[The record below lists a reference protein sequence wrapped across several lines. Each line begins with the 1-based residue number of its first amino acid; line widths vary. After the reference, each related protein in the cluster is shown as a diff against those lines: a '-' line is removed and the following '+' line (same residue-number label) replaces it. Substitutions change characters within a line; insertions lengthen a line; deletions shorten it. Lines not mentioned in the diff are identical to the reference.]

1 MDGQP
6 GPSPQ
11 ASALGSPCARIR
23 TLLPSPAIPLVTAA
37 VGGSGTVV
45 IIPLVD
51 VSVGLFMIYADL
63 INLFSY
69 QKNPN
74 GCKDLRSSYVL

>member
-11 ASALGSPCARIR
+11 VSALGSPCARIR
-23 TLLPSPAIPLVTAA
+23 TLLPSPAISLVTAA
-37 VGGSGTVV
+37 VCGSETVV
-45 IIPLVD
+45 IIPLAG

-63 INLFSY
+63 INLFGY
-69 QKNPN
+69 QKIPN
-74 GCKDLRSSYVL
+74 GCKDLRSPYVL